1 MAKITNR
8 RRSAAASS
16 GAALAAVML
25 AAPGLAAQPAAAPV
39 DQAAGQSPAQASTAR
54 STGYEKQM
62 SATRSVSHIKFKS
75 EFKHKDEYSVAGVG
89 DGHVVFED
97 ERGQLFY
104 VDDATGD
111 QKFVSRKFYM
121 KVELNRAGRSVP
133 WQKGKNTSKVTIL
146 GLDQDGRTIM
156 SNAGGE
162 KFYLDAAT
170 GDMIFV
176 K

>member
-8 RRSAAASS
+8 THRAAASS

-25 AAPGLAAQPAAAPV
+25 AAPALAAPPV
-39 DQAAGQSPAQASTAR
+39 DQATAQSPAPATASR

-62 SATRSVSHIKFKS
+62 SATRSVGHIKFQS
-75 EFKHKDEYSVAGVG
+75 EYKHKDDYSVAGVG

-97 ERGQLFY
+97 QRGQLFY

-111 QKFVSRKFYM
+111 QKFVERRFVVKLHRDWASDRMGTHKM
-121 KVELNRAGRSVP
+121 MTVVH
-133 WQKGKNTSKVTIL
+133 IL
-146 GLDQDGRTIM
+146 GIDQDGRTIM
-156 SNAGGE
+156 SNAAGE
-162 KFYLDAAT
+162 NFYLDAAT

-176 K
+176 KK

>member
-1 MAKITNR
+1 MAKTHIRN
-8 RRSAAASS
+8 RSAAASS

-25 AAPGLAAQPAAAPV
+25 AAPALAASPAAPPV
-39 DQAAGQSPAQASTAR
+39 DQAAVQSPAPATASR
-54 STGYEKQM
+54 STGHEKQM
-62 SATRSVSHIKFKS
+62 SATRSVGHIKFKS

-111 QKFVSRKFYM
+111 QKFVSRHYVLKLTNIQARDGFHPHKM
-121 KVELNRAGRSVP
+121 MD
-133 WQKGKNTSKVTIL
+133 KVTIV

-156 SNAGGE
+156 SNPAGE
-162 KFYLDAAT
+162 NFYLDIAT

-176 K
+176 KK

>member
-1 MAKITNR
+1 MAKTRNR
-8 RRSAAASS
+8 RSAASS

-25 AAPGLAAQPAAAPV
+25 ASPALAAPAPAAPL
-39 DQAAGQSPAQASTAR
+39 DQSPAPASR
-54 STGYEKQM
+54 SSGFEKHL
-62 SATRSVSHIKFKS
+62 SDTRSVGHIKFKS

-97 ERGQLFY
+97 ERGQLYY

-111 QKFVSRKFYM
+111 QKFVSRKVAVKLHRDWASDRIGTHKEKIKY
-121 KVELNRAGRSVP
+121 S
-133 WQKGKNTSKVTIL
+133 IL

-156 SNAGGE
+156 SNPAGE
-162 KFYLDAAT
+162 NFYLDTAT

-176 K
+176 KK

>member
-1 MAKITNR
+1 MAKTRNR
-8 RRSAAASS
+8 RSAASS

-25 AAPGLAAQPAAAPV
+25 AAPALAAPAPAASL
-39 DQAAGQSPAQASTAR
+39 DQSPAPASR
-54 STGYEKQM
+54 SSGFEKHL
-62 SATRSVSHIKFKS
+62 SDTRSVGHIKWKS
-75 EFKHKDEYSVAGVG
+75 EYKHKDEYSVAGVG

-111 QKFVSRKFYM
+111 QKFVSRHYVVKI
-121 KVELNRAGRSVP
+121 LNTQARDRFPAH
-133 WQKGKNTSKVTIL
+133 KLTDKVTIL
-146 GLDQDGRTIM
+146 GVDQDGRTIM
-156 SNAGGE
+156 SNTHTE
-162 KFYLDAAT
+162 NFYLDAAT